1 MTRRLLSIAGVAFIL
16 SSIATVSS
24 AQLSSHYRGAA
35 RNSSLPHSP
44 STLEWSVFAR
54 SDSQTTGWLTIGPPL
69 KGSGVT
75 AAFKQGGD
83 SVVLVTGSS
92 SGDTIVWVSP
102 TGGASLAG
110 NYRVIG
116 GQYAGE
122 SGEWSLRAD
131 PLAPTS
137 LRVLAAALFGAVI
150 VAAIYR
156 LGKTLAPRFWRWR
169 LASPEV
175 RADKTPRNWGEVGG
189 WLAWL
194 VLGNV
199 AVGIYLLATLGEEV
213 TTLGDTW
220 MLAAM
225 VPGFRSALFVEAS
238 VHFLQ
243 LAGIILGLVL
253 IARASPTA
261 PTYWLIYYAAM
272 IVYVF
277 YDIAAVPGF
286 KTQLEAALGL
296 SLEAEGVGG
305 TKSAESQNMRL
316 AFNAAI
322 WSLYWVRSYRVRVR
336 FAPRS
341 NEPAVEAPI
350 IGEPSGA

>member
-1 MTRRLLSIAGVAFIL
+1 MTRRLLSIAGLAFIL
-16 SSIATVSS
+16 SPIATVSS
-24 AQLSSHYRGAA
+24 AQLSSHYRGAV

-44 STLEWSVFAR
+44 ATLEWSVFAK
-54 SDSQTTGWLTIGPPL
+54 SDSQTTGWLAIGPPL
-69 KGSGVT
+69 KGSGIT

-122 SGEWSLRAD
+122 TGEWSLRAD

-137 LRVLAAALFGAVI
+137 LRVLAAALLGAGI

-156 LGKTLAPRFWRWR
+156 LAKALAPRFWRWR

-175 RADKTPRNWGEVGG
+175 KADKTPRKWGEVGG
-189 WLAWL
+189 WLAFL

-199 AVGIYLLATLGEEV
+199 AVGIYLLVTLGEEV
-213 TTLGDTW
+213 NTLGDTW

-225 VPGFRSALFVEAS
+225 VPGFRAALFIEAS

-243 LAGIILGLVL
+243 IAGIILGLVL
-253 IARASPTA
+253 ILRASPTA
-261 PTYWLIYYAAM
+261 PTYWLIYYVSM

-277 YDIAAVPGF
+277 YDITAVPGF
-286 KTQLEAALGL
+286 QIRLEAALGQ
-296 SLEAEGVGG
+296 SLGAEGVGG
-305 TKSAESQNMRL
+305 AKSAETQNLRL

-336 FAPRS
+336 FAPRGS
-341 NEPAVEAPI
+341 ELSVEAPI
-350 IGEPSGA
+350 LGEPSGA